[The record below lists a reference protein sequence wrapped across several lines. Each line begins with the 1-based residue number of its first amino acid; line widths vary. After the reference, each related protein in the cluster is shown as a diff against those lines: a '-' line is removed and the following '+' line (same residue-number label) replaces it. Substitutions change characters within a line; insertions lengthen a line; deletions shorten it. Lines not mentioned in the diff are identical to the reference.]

1 MKSKKLL
8 VLLMTAALGPISPAF
23 AGDIDDLKQEIAKM
37 RADYEQ
43 RIQQL
48 EQRLSEAEATT
59 QAVADEVAT
68 APESPAPV
76 ASANS
81 SNTFNPAI
89 SMVLNGSFNQ
99 YQNHADDYALDGFN
113 VQGEGGLD
121 SEGFSLGESEL
132 TVSSNIDQLFY
143 GQATLAVHDHD
154 DETELEVEEA
164 FIETLGLGNGLTVRA
179 GRYFAPIGYLNE
191 RHAHA
196 WNFADAPLIYR
207 GLFGNQLSTDGVKL
221 SYLLP
226 TDYMLEVGTSVGNG
240 DSYPGSGNHSGIG
253 DWLVYAK
260 TGGDIGIESSWQA
273 GISHWRSSP
282 DDRSYNGGH
291 GHSHGDEEESSALF
305 NGDTDITNLS
315 LVYKWA
321 PNGNFRQENLTLISE
336 FMYLHDDGNISHGSD
351 EFANYDGKQYGG
363 YLEGIY
369 QFNPQWRSG
378 LRYDWLG
385 SKHRASDDEL
395 LADAGLEGGR
405 SHPQRTSAMVEYLPS
420 EFSRIRAQINHDQS
434 YSDDDWQMILQYTVS
449 LGAHGA
455 HQY

>member
-1 MKSKKLL
+1 MKNKKLL
-8 VLLMTAALGPISPAF
+8 ALLVTAALSPMSSAF

-48 EQRLSEAEATT
+48 EQRLSTAEADTN
-59 QAVADEVAT
+59 AVAEQVAM
-68 APESPAPV
+68 APAVETTNSNSPNA
-76 ASANS
+76 
-81 SNTFNPAI
+81 FNPAI
-89 SMVLNGSFNQ
+89 SMVLNGTFSQ
-99 YQNHADDYALDGFN
+99 YQNNADDYALDGFAL
-113 VQGEGGLD
+113 QGEGELGQ
-121 SEGFSLGESEL
+121 EGFSLGESEL

-143 GQATLAVHDHD
+143 GQATLAVHEHEG
-154 DETELEVEEA
+154 ETELEIEEA
-164 FIETLGLGNGLTVRA
+164 FIETLGLDNGLTVRA

-221 SYLLP
+221 SYVLP
-226 TDYMLEVGTSVGNG
+226 TDFLFEVGTSVGSG
-240 DSYPGSGNHSGIG
+240 DSYPGSGEHSGIG

-260 TGGDIGIESSWQA
+260 TGGDLGIESSWQA
-273 GISHWRSSP
+273 SLSHWESSP
-282 DDRSYNGGH
+282 KDRSYSG
-291 GHSHGDEEESSALF
+291 GHSHDGEEEAGSAMF

-321 PNGNFRQENLTLISE
+321 PNGNFRQQNLTLISE
-336 FMYLHDDGNISHGSD
+336 FMYLNDDGSLNHGD
-351 EFANYDGKQYGG
+351 ELASYDGKQYGG

-385 SKHRASDDEL
+385 SDHDASDNEL
-395 LADAGLEGGR
+395 LADAGLSHHGY
-405 SHPQRTSAMVEYLPS
+405 HPQRTSAMVEYLPS
-420 EFSRIRAQINHDQS
+420 EFSRIRAQLNNDKS
-434 YSDDDWQMILQYTVS
+434 YSDEDWQFILQYTVS